1 MMNRLFGLG
10 PQRPF
15 FGNETKP
22 MVATGKRV
30 LIIAGEASGDLYGG
44 NLVKAIR
51 TVDPSIFFLGVGGP
65 SMKEAGVE
73 LLRHAEEMAVVGL
86 PGVKRLLTILEAF
99 KEVSASLIHWRPD
112 LIILIDYPEF
122 NLMVAGRAKRHGIP
136 VMYYVSPQIWAWR
149 SGRINTIRSR
159 VDRMVVILPFE
170 EKMYQEAGV
179 NVSFVGHPLL
189 DLIEAENKGEPLYR
203 GSSEEGS
210 PRLIGLLPG
219 SRNSEIS
226 RLLPVMLD
234 TATILVDMIPEI
246 QFLVPLAPTISREQV
261 HPYLN
266 GRDLPLTLVTDS
278 THEVIQACEMIIAAS
293 GTVTLEAA
301 ILGTPLVVVYKVN
314 PLTYWLGKRLVQVN
328 HVALANIIAGET
340 VAPELLQRDVT
351 PERIAQ
357 ESFNILS
364 DSKRQEWIK
373 KRLQD
378 VHQELGTPGASDKAA
393 AIALEL
399 MGKG

>member
-1 MMNRLFGLG
+1 M
-10 PQRPF
+10 
-15 FGNETKP
+15 
-22 MVATGKRV
+22 AASGKRIF
-30 LIIAGEASGDLYGG
+30 IIAGEASGDLYGG

-51 TVDPSIFFLGVGGP
+51 AVDPSIYFLGVGG
-65 SMKEAGVE
+65 SHMKEAGVR

-86 PGVKRLLTILEAF
+86 PGPKSLLTIFEAF
-99 KEVSASLIHWRPD
+99 REVSASLTHWRPD

-170 EKMYQEAGV
+170 EKLYLEAGV

-189 DLIEAENKGEPLYR
+189 DLIALEN
-203 GSSEEGS
+203 EEGS
-210 PRLIGLLPG
+210 LGRRYGENGSSQLIGLLPG
-219 SRNSEIS
+219 SRVSEVS

-234 TATILVDMIPEI
+234 TATIVVDLIPEVH
-246 QFLVPLAPTISREQV
+246 FLVPLAPTIRREQIN
-261 HPYLN
+261 PYLN
-266 GRDLPLTLVTDS
+266 GRNLPLTVVTDS
-278 THEVIQACEMIIAAS
+278 THEVIRACEMIVAAS

-314 PLTYWLGKRLVQVN
+314 PLTYWLGKRLVKVN
-328 HVALANIIAGET
+328 HLALANIIAGET
-340 VAPELLQRDVT
+340 VAPELIQHEVT
-351 PERIAQ
+351 PERIAR
-357 ESFNILS
+357 EAMKIFN
-364 DSKRQEWIK
+364 DDRRKEWIK
-373 KRLQD
+373 RRLQD
-378 VHQELGTPGASDKAA
+378 VRHELGTPGASGKAA

-399 MGKG
+399 MGRG

>member
-1 MMNRLFGLG
+1 M
-10 PQRPF
+10 
-15 FGNETKP
+15 
-22 MVATGKRV
+22 AASGKRIF
-30 LIIAGEASGDLYGG
+30 IIAGEASGDLYGG

-51 TVDPSIFFLGVGGP
+51 ALDPSIYFLGVGG
-65 SMKEAGVE
+65 SHMKEAGVR

-86 PGVKRLLTILEAF
+86 PGPKSLLTIFEAF
-99 KEVSASLIHWRPD
+99 REVSASLTHWRPD

-170 EKMYQEAGV
+170 EKLYLEAGV

-189 DLIEAENKGEPLYR
+189 DLIALEN
-203 GSSEEGS
+203 EEGS
-210 PRLIGLLPG
+210 LGRRYGENGSSQLIGLLPG
-219 SRNSEIS
+219 SRVSEVS

-234 TATILVDMIPEI
+234 TAAIVVDLIPEVH
-246 QFLVPLAPTISREQV
+246 FLVPLAPTIRREQIN
-261 HPYLN
+261 PYLN
-266 GRDLPLTLVTDS
+266 GRNLPLTVVTDS
-278 THEVIQACEMIIAAS
+278 THEVIRACEMIVAAS

-314 PLTYWLGKRLVQVN
+314 PLTYWLGKRLVKVN
-328 HVALANIIAGET
+328 HLALANIIAGET
-340 VAPELLQRDVT
+340 VAPELIQHEVT
-351 PERIAQ
+351 PERIAR
-357 ESFNILS
+357 EAMKIFN
-364 DSKRQEWIK
+364 DDRRKEWIK
-373 KRLQD
+373 RRLQD
-378 VHQELGTPGASDKAA
+378 VRHELGTPGASGKAA

-399 MGKG
+399 MGRG

>member
-1 MMNRLFGLG
+1 M
-10 PQRPF
+10 
-15 FGNETKP
+15 
-22 MVATGKRV
+22 GKRV

-51 TVDPSIFFLGVGGP
+51 TVDPSIYFLGVGG
-65 SMKEAGVE
+65 SHMQEAGVR

-86 PGVKRLLTILEAF
+86 PGARRLLSIFEAF
-99 KEVSASLIHWRPD
+99 REVSASLTHWRPD

-170 EKMYQEAGV
+170 EKLYQEAGV
-179 NVSFVGHPLL
+179 RVSFVGHPLL
-189 DLIEAENKGEPLYR
+189 DLITLENEE
-203 GSSEEGS
+203 GSLCRRYGKKGS

-219 SRNSEIS
+219 SRTSEVS

-234 TATILVDMIPEI
+234 MAAILVDTIPKVH
-246 QFLVPLAPTISREQV
+246 FLVPLAPTISRERV
-261 HPYLN
+261 NPYLN
-266 GRDLPLTLVTDS
+266 GRSLPLTVVKDG
-278 THEVIQACEMIIAAS
+278 THEVIRACEMIVAAS

-314 PLTYWLGKRLVQVN
+314 PLTYWLGKRLVKVN

-340 VAPELLQRDVT
+340 VAPELIQREVT
-351 PERIAQ
+351 PERVAR
-357 ESFNILS
+357 ESMKILN
-364 DSKRQEWIK
+364 DDGRREWIK
-373 KRLQD
+373 RRLKD
-378 VHQELGTPGASDKAA
+378 VREELGTPGASHKAA

-399 MGKG
+399 MGGG

>member
-1 MMNRLFGLG
+1 MA
-10 PQRPF
+10 
-15 FGNETKP
+15 TK
-22 MVATGKRV
+22 GKRIF
-30 LIIAGEASGDLYGG
+30 IIAGEASGDLYGG

-51 TVDPSIFFLGVGGP
+51 AVDPSISFLGVGGP
-65 SMKEAGVE
+65 SMEEAGVA

-86 PGVKRLLTILEAF
+86 PGVKRFLTILEAF
-99 KEVSASLIHWRPD
+99 KEVSASLTNWRPD

-170 EKMYQEAGV
+170 ETMYQEAGI

-189 DLIEAENKGEPLYR
+189 DLMAVENNGEPLYR
-203 GSSEEGS
+203 GSGENGS
-210 PRLIGLLPG
+210 RRLIGLLPG

-234 TATILVDMIPEI
+234 TATILVDMIPEV
-246 QFLVPLAPTISREQV
+246 QFLVPLAPTISKEQV
-261 HPYLN
+261 YPYLN

-278 THEVIQACEMIIAAS
+278 THKVIQACEMIIAAS

-340 VAPELLQRDVT
+340 VAPELIQDDVT
-351 PERIAQ
+351 PERIVQ
-357 ESFNILS
+357 ESLNILN
-364 DSKRQEWIK
+364 DYKRQEWIK

-378 VHQELGTPGASDKAA
+378 VYKELGTPGASNKAA

-399 MGKG
+399 MGRG

>member
-1 MMNRLFGLG
+1 
-10 PQRPF
+10 
-15 FGNETKP
+15 
-22 MVATGKRV
+22 MVASGKRV

-51 TVDPSIFFLGVGGP
+51 TVDPSIYFLGVGG
-65 SMKEAGVE
+65 SHMKEAGVR

-86 PGVKRLLTILEAF
+86 PGAKRLLTIFEAF
-99 KEVSASLIHWRPD
+99 REVSASLTHWRPD

-170 EKMYQEAGV
+170 EKLYQEAGV
-179 NVSFVGHPLL
+179 KVSFVGHPLL
-189 DLIEAENKGEPLYR
+189 DLIAVENEERSPCRRYGEN
-203 GSSEEGS
+203 GS
-210 PRLIGLLPG
+210 RQLIGLLPG
-219 SRNSEIS
+219 SRSSEVS

-234 TATILVDMIPEI
+234 MAAILVDMIPKVH
-246 QFLVPLAPTISREQV
+246 FLVPLAPTISREQID
-261 HPYLN
+261 PYLK
-266 GRDLPLTLVTDS
+266 GRNLPLTVVTDS
-278 THEVIQACEMIIAAS
+278 THEVIRACEMIVAAS

-301 ILGTPLVVVYKVN
+301 IIGTPLVVVYKVN
-314 PLTYWLGKRLVQVN
+314 PLTYWLGKRLVKVN

-340 VAPELLQRDVT
+340 VAPELIQHEVT
-351 PERIAQ
+351 PERIAR
-357 ESFNILS
+357 ESMKIFN
-364 DSKRQEWIK
+364 DHGRKEWIK
-373 KRLQD
+373 RRLQD
-378 VHQELGTPGASDKAA
+378 VREELGTPGASDKAA

-399 MGKG
+399 MGWG

>member
-1 MMNRLFGLG
+1 MA
-10 PQRPF
+10 
-15 FGNETKP
+15 TK
-22 MVATGKRV
+22 GKRI

-51 TVDPSIFFLGVGGP
+51 AVDPSISFLGVGGP
-65 SMKEAGVE
+65 SMEEAGVA
-73 LLRHAEEMAVVGL
+73 LLRHAVEMAVVGL
-86 PGVKRLLTILEAF
+86 PGVKRFLTILEAF
-99 KEVSASLIHWRPD
+99 REVSASLTKWRPD

-122 NLMVAGRAKRHGIP
+122 NLMVAGRARRHGIP

-170 EKMYQEAGV
+170 ETMYQEAGV

-189 DLIEAENKGEPLYR
+189 DLMEVENNGEPLYR
-203 GSSEEGS
+203 GSGENGS
-210 PRLIGLLPG
+210 RRLIGLLPG

-234 TATILVDMIPEI
+234 TATILVDMIPEV
-246 QFLVPLAPTISREQV
+246 QFFVPLAPTISKEQV
-261 HPYLN
+261 YPYLN

-278 THEVIQACEMIIAAS
+278 TYKVIQACEMIIAAS

-340 VAPELLQRDVT
+340 VAPELIQDDVT
-351 PERIAQ
+351 PERIVQ
-357 ESFNILS
+357 ESLSILS
-364 DSKRQEWIK
+364 DDKRQEWIK

-378 VHQELGTPGASDKAA
+378 VHKELGTPGASDKAA

-399 MGKG
+399 MGRG

>member
-1 MMNRLFGLG
+1 M
-10 PQRPF
+10 
-15 FGNETKP
+15 
-22 MVATGKRV
+22 AASGKKIF
-30 LIIAGEASGDLYGG
+30 IIAGEASGDLYGG

-51 TVDPSIFFLGVGGP
+51 AVDPSIYFLGVGG
-65 SMKEAGVE
+65 SHMKEAGVR

-86 PGVKRLLTILEAF
+86 PGPKSLLTIFEAF
-99 KEVSASLIHWRPD
+99 REVSASLTHWRPD

-170 EKMYQEAGV
+170 EKLYLEAGV

-189 DLIEAENKGEPLYR
+189 DLIALEN
-203 GSSEEGS
+203 EEGS
-210 PRLIGLLPG
+210 LGRRYGENGSSQLIGLLPG
-219 SRNSEIS
+219 SRVSEVS

-234 TATILVDMIPEI
+234 TAAIVVDLIPEVH
-246 QFLVPLAPTISREQV
+246 FLVPLAPTIRREQIN
-261 HPYLN
+261 PYLN
-266 GRDLPLTLVTDS
+266 GRNLPLTVVTDS
-278 THEVIQACEMIIAAS
+278 THEVIRACEMIVAAS

-314 PLTYWLGKRLVQVN
+314 PLTYWLGKRLVKVN
-328 HVALANIIAGET
+328 HLALANIIAGET
-340 VAPELLQRDVT
+340 VAPELIQHEVT
-351 PERIAQ
+351 PERIAR
-357 ESFNILS
+357 EAMKIFN
-364 DSKRQEWIK
+364 DDRRKEWIK
-373 KRLQD
+373 RRLQD
-378 VHQELGTPGASDKAA
+378 VRHELGTPGASGKAA

-399 MGKG
+399 MGRG